1 MKVWFFGFSTT
12 PPAAHW
18 RRCPVIEESMCVDL
32 IKFAS
37 WAPVVVLLACRPQAP
52 AQTATSADGV
62 SIHYEKNGSGTPA
75 LVFVHGWCCDG
86 TYWLNQVPYLSDRHT
101 VVTIDLAGHGKSGMS
116 RKSYTMG
123 AFAED
128 VVPVVGELHLD
139 QVVLIGHSMGGAVV
153 VEAAR
158 RIPDGVLGIVRV
170 DTLQDPEFQP
180 TQASVGEF
188 LAPFRSYFQI
198 AMRKLVQVSF
208 FLPQSDPAIVQKVA
222 NDLAAEPP
230 EVGISA
236 VKKNNEWAIRDRSGA
251 LRQLRVP
258 ICSINSDLFPTNVE
272 AFLGAR
278 HPAGSGRTHRVE
290 VQRTATQDEPCHTN
304 MSEGKNGL

>member
-1 MKVWFFGFSTT
+1 
-12 PPAAHW
+12 
-18 RRCPVIEESMCVDL
+18 
-32 IKFAS
+32 
-37 WAPVVVLLACRPQAP
+37 
-52 AQTATSADGV
+52 
-62 SIHYEKNGSGTPA
+62 
-75 LVFVHGWCCDG
+75 
-86 TYWLNQVPYLSDRHT
+86 

-128 VVPVVGELHLD
+128 VVAVVGELHLD

-158 RIPDGVLGIVRV
+158 RIPDGVLGIVGV

-188 LAPFRSYFQI
+188 LAPFRSDFQI
-198 AMRKLVQVSF
+198 AMRKLVEDSF

-222 NDLAAEPP
+222 NDMAAEPP

-236 VKKNNEWAIRDRSGA
+236 VKEYNEWALRDLSVA
-251 LRQLRVP
+251 LEQLRAP
-258 ICSINSDLFPTNVE
+258 ICLINSDLFPTNVE
-272 AFLGAR
+272 AYSKFTSFELKLMPGIGHFVMMEDPETFNRLLSEA
-278 HPAGSGRTHRVE
+278 VE
-290 VQRTATQDEPCHTN
+290 GFSQISQPT
-304 MSEGKNGL
+304 G